1 MSLIATLFAKSCAD
15 GVLVPAGGVW
25 ARATEANRPQPTV
38 ISSDLFMI
46 CTPGSCGSRAAQ
58 LTNLVAPFWF
68 RGDLGIRSQIRSGEG
83 MAGSRASGWH
93 EAVERDRLAP
103 GDFCPQFLP

>member
-1 MSLIATLFAKSCAD
+1 MVLDHLSANGLVSASACFASASWLDWISNMSLIATLFTKSCAD

-58 LTNLVAPFWF
+58 LTNLAVPFWF
-68 RGDLGIRSQIRSGEG
+68 RGVGR
-83 MAGSRASGWH
+83 
-93 EAVERDRLAP
+93 
-103 GDFCPQFLP
+103 